1 MRVLLVVTAVLLGG
15 CVLPEPTREDLESRC
30 RTGETQACAAVMR
43 PMPRDAYKQA
53 TLAAARSR
61 MGTAPAQTY
70 RTRQGTTCVR
80 LTGGGMVCE

>member
-1 MRVLLVVTAVLLGG
+1 MRVLLVATAVLLGG
-15 CVLPEPTREDLESRC
+15 CALPEPTPEGLESRC
-30 RTGETQACAAVMR
+30 RTGETQACASVMR

-61 MGTAPAQTY
+61 MGSVPVQTY
-70 RTRQGTTCVR
+70 RTRRGTTCVR